1 MIKKTFFLFLLS
13 ISSFAQSSLKQ
24 LLKKYN
30 QETIPYIYVND
41 INTNDNETI
50 FLDAREKKE
59 FEISHLKKATYVGY
73 NNFNLKRTLKKLPKD
88 KNSKIIVYCSLGVR
102 SEDIAEKIKAAGYT
116 NVFNLYG
123 GIFEWKNNE
132 KSVYDSQNKLTNK
145 VHAFDK
151 EWGTWLNKGI
161 KVYE

>member
-41 INTNDNETI
+41 INTNDDATI

>member
-41 INTNDNETI
+41 INTNDDETI

-73 NNFNLKRTLKKLPKD
+73 NNFNLKRTLKELPKD